1 MADDLDFFNKE
12 FDSLNRNDIFYTE
25 THPVCS
31 NNFLDFNQAL
41 IDVINEKNIT
51 LSELSAIQGPFVTF
65 NELDVNLLDRSDY
78 IDYTKDGENNLKLP
92 FDNQLVAKTIGTDY
106 YYLSTDSQYN
116 SVSGIMF
123 EATNKVNNLLNINH
137 PTTLSI
143 STSSQVFERDIS
155 YYFRPTDFS
164 VLKMQGE
171 FDFVKKDNLKDNNVY
186 MFPDPNNY
194 GSVSWLGKSPRPS
207 PFDFIL
213 KEDIYKNK
221 SSSFG
226 VKNTK
231 STNKNQN
238 FYSYDTLEQK
248 RYKPNYLS
256 SFPTK
261 YPEKFNNGIIE
272 NVNYDIYGNEF
283 IEYINTK
290 SVIENKNND
299 SYIQDRTIFTGS
311 NTIVDQENV
320 NGTIETKKDF
330 LTNKLSVKNVFTF
343 NLSSNKFEPISAAFN
358 DVFKKYNYDEKLYD
372 ELNNSII
379 NINLYEDVFSITTP
393 SYNVIDSYVYN
404 GEFIQ
409 DDFHPLILEYGSD
422 DSFFNKVSNDYLI
435 GSKIY
440 KVETSLLPQASA
452 TNDILIYEIYNYD
465 ITTNKIDKILDKN
478 KKSNNATYY
487 DNFNF
492 DLPVKPKYIKNI
504 NITYSSKLEVFN
516 ITTQINDLC
525 DNFYINSVLYKVI
538 DDVFYFYENDFYQPD
553 NFFATTNFYLSGDF
567 TRAYTFASLSGSPT
581 QDKLNGILY
590 L

>member
-1 MADDLDFFNKE
+1 MADGLDFFNQE
-12 FDSLNRNDIFYTE
+12 FDSVNRNDIFYTE

-51 LSELSAIQGPFVTF
+51 LSELSAIQGPSITF
-65 NELDVNLLDRSDY
+65 NELDINLLDRSDY

-92 FDNQLVAKTIGTDY
+92 FDNELVAKSIGTDY

-116 SVSGIMF
+116 SVSGLMF
-123 EATNKVNNLLNINH
+123 KATNKVNNLLNINH

-155 YYFRPTDFS
+155 YYFKPTDFS
-164 VLKMQGE
+164 LLKMQGE
-171 FDFVKKDNLKDNNVY
+171 FDFIQKDNLIDNNVY
-186 MFPDPNNY
+186 MVPDPDKY

-231 STNKNQN
+231 STNQNQN
-238 FYSYDTLEQK
+238 FYSYDTLQQK
-248 RYKPNYLS
+248 RYRPNYLS
-256 SFPTK
+256 SFPVK

-283 IEYINTK
+283 IEYVQTK

-311 NTIVDQENV
+311 NTIIDEENV

-330 LTNKLSVKNVFTF
+330 LTNKLSIKNVFTF
-343 NLSSNKFEPISAAFN
+343 NLSSNKFEPISAAFDN
-358 DVFKKYNYDEKLYD
+358 VFKKYNYDQKLYN
-372 ELNNSII
+372 ELNNSIV

-409 DDFHPLILEYGSD
+409 DDYHPLILESGSD
-422 DSFFNKVSNDYLI
+422 DLSFNKVSNDYQV

-452 TNDILIYEIYNYD
+452 TNDILIYDIYNYD
-465 ITTNKIDKILDKN
+465 ITTNKIDKVLDKN
-478 KKSNNATYY
+478 NKSNNSIFLN
-487 DNFNF
+487 NFNLN
-492 DLPVKPKYIKNI
+492 LPVKTKYIKNI
-504 NITYSSKLEVFN
+504 NVTYSSKLEVFN
-516 ITTQINDLC
+516 ITTQLNDLC

-538 DDVFYFYENDFYQPD
+538 DDVFYFYENSLYQPD
-553 NFFATTNFYLSGDF
+553 NFFATTNFHFPRDF
-567 TRAYTFASLSGSPT
+567 TGAYTSVSLNGSIT
-581 QDKLNGILY
+581 QDTSNGILY

>member
-1 MADDLDFFNKE
+1 MADDLDFYNQE
-12 FDSLNRNDIFYTE
+12 FDSINRNDIFFTE

-51 LSELSAIQGPFVTF
+51 LSELSAIQGPSVSFDQL
-65 NELDVNLLDRSDY
+65 NVNLLDKSDY
-78 IDYTKDGENNLKLP
+78 IDYTIDGQNNLKLP
-92 FDNQLVAKTIGTDY
+92 FDNELVAKSVGTDF

-116 SVSGIMF
+116 SVSGLMF
-123 EATNKVNNLLNINH
+123 KATNKVNNLLNINH

-171 FDFVKKDNLKDNNVY
+171 FDFVQKSDLSNSNVY
-186 MFPDPNNY
+186 MFPDPNRY

-213 KEDIYKNK
+213 KEDVYKNK

-226 VKNTK
+226 VKNVK

-238 FYSYDTLEQK
+238 FYSYDTLQQK
-248 RYKPNYLS
+248 RYQPNYLS
-256 SFPTK
+256 SFPAK

-283 IEYINTK
+283 IEYVNTK
-290 SVIENKNND
+290 SVIENKNSD
-299 SYIQDRTIFTGS
+299 TYIQDRTIFTGS
-311 NTIVDQENV
+311 NTIVDEENV
-320 NGTIETKKDF
+320 NGNVEIKKDF

-343 NLSSNKFEPISAAFN
+343 NLSSNKFEPLSAAFDN
-358 DVFKKYNYDEKLYD
+358 VFKKYNYDEKLYN
-372 ELNNSII
+372 ELNNSIV
-379 NINLYEDVFSITTP
+379 NINLYEDVFSITTS
-393 SYNVIDSYVYN
+393 SYHVIDSYVYN

-409 DDFHPLILEYGSD
+409 DDFHPLVLEYGSE

-452 TNDILIYEIYNYD
+452 TNDILVYEIYNYD
-465 ITTNKIDKILDKN
+465 ITTNKIVKVLDKDKMTNN
-478 KKSNNATYY
+478 KIYY
-487 DNFNF
+487 DNFNL

-516 ITTQINDLC
+516 ITTQLNDLC
-525 DNFYINSVLYKVI
+525 DNFYINSILFKVI
-538 DDVFYFYENDFYQPD
+538 DDIFYFYENDFYQPD

-567 TRAYTFASLSGSPT
+567 NKVYTFASLSGSPT

>member
-1 MADDLDFFNKE
+1 MAEGLDFFNEE
-12 FDSLNRNDIFYTE
+12 FDSVNRNDIFYTE

-65 NELDVNLLDRSDY
+65 DELDVNLLDRSDY
-78 IDYTKDGENNLKLP
+78 IDYTKDGQNNLKLP
-92 FDNQLVAKTIGTDY
+92 FDNELVAKTIGTDY

-186 MFPDPNNY
+186 MFPDPDKY

-231 STNKNQN
+231 STNVNQN

-311 NTIVDQENV
+311 NTLTEEENI
-320 NGTIETKKDF
+320 NGTIQTKKDF

-343 NLSSNKFEPISAAFN
+343 NLSSNKFEPISAAFDN
-358 DVFKKYNYDEKLYD
+358 VFKKYNYDEKLYN
-372 ELNNSII
+372 ELNNSIV

-435 GSKIY
+435 GNKIY

-465 ITTNKIDKILDKN
+465 ITTNKIDKVLDKN
-478 KKSNNATYY
+478 KRANNATYY